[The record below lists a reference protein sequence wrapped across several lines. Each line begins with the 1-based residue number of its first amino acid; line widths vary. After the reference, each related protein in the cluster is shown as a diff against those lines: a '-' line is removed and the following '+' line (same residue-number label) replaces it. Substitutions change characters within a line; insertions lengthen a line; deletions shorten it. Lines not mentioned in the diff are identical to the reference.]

1 MEGMEKLMKDLGVK
15 NQEELLEY
23 IKDPAHQEEEI
34 VKQLKEF
41 MDFFEQKNTMQSEN

>member
-23 IKDPAHQEEEI
+23 INDPAHQEEEI

>member
-1 MEGMEKLMKDLGVK
+1 MEGMEKLMKDLGVN

-23 IKDPAHQEEEI
+23 INDPANQEEEI

-41 MDFFEQKNTMQSEN
+41 IDFFAQKNTLQSEN